1 MLKVQT
7 MPPRRCPTARLLT
20 PVGLAGLLAVA
31 ALAAVIG
38 LSLIVVFQP
47 R

>member
-7 MPPRRCPTARLLT
+7 MPPRRRPTARLLT

-31 ALAAVIG
+31 ALAAVILG
-38 LSLIVVFQP
+38 LMVVFQP

>member
-1 MLKVQT
+1 MLKVQA
-7 MPPRRCPTARLLT
+7 MPPRRRPTARLLT

-31 ALAAVIG
+31 GLAVAIG
-38 LSLIVVFQP
+38 LAVMMVLQP